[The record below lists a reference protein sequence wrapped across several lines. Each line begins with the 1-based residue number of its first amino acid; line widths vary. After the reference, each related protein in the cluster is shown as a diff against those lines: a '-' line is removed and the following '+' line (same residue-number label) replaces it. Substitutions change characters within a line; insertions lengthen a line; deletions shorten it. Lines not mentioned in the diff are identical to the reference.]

1 MVSYL
6 LVMNPLE
13 SNLPELLEFA
23 ESLADAAEV
32 QILSYFR
39 SQLNIEYKSDLS
51 PVTVA
56 DQDAEYAMREI
67 IQTRFPN
74 HGIIGEEYGN
84 LNSSSPWNWVLDPI
98 DGTGAFITGN
108 PLFGTLIGL
117 MHQEEPIIGV
127 INAPLTGERW
137 SAAKGF
143 ECRYQYRKN
152 PKTVCKTSKKTDL
165 SKTFLYSTHPSMFDE
180 SQTSRLCQIQT
191 KVKNHRFGGDCYL
204 YGMLASGW
212 IDLVIEANMKLFDVM
227 ALIPVIQCSGG
238 EISDW
243 DGNQIRSGWDGT
255 VLASSSQKLHQEA
268 LKMLQAK

>member
-1 MVSYL
+1 
-6 LVMNPLE
+6 MNPLE

-32 QILSYFR
+32 PVLSHFR
-39 SQLNIEYKSDLS
+39 SQLNIEDKSDSS

-56 DQDAEYAMREI
+56 DRDAESRMREM
-67 IQTRFPN
+67 IQSRFPD

-84 LNSSSPWNWVLDPI
+84 LNPESPWTWVLDPI
-98 DGTGAFITGN
+98 DGTRAFITGN

-117 MHQEEPIIGV
+117 MYEGEPMIGV
-127 INAPLTGERW
+127 IHAPVTGERW
-137 SAAKGF
+137 AAAKGF
-143 ECRYQYRKN
+143 VCSYQDRKN
-152 PKTVCKTSKKTDL
+152 PKSICKTSKKTEL
-165 SKTFLYSTHPSMFDE
+165 SETFLYSTDPTMFNE
-180 SQTSRLCQIQT
+180 TRASRLHKIQT
-191 KVKNHRFGGDCYL
+191 KVKNRRFGGDCYL

-243 DGNQIRSGWDGT
+243 DGNPIQSGWAGLDLVAREG
-255 VLASSSQKLHQEA
+255 LSSKPS
-268 LKMLQAK
+268 